1 MPIEKDPE
9 VADLRSCQKMVAV
22 EDNRV
27 VGFVGTQETYLGW
40 LYVHPDYYSRGI
52 GRKLLQA
59 GAEQIGGKAWTIV
72 LAGNTRARD
81 LYNSEGFKEV
91 LRFESD
97 NAGYPCTCIRLES
110 EDGP

>member
-81 LYNSEGFKEV
+81 LYNSEGFKGSPQV
-91 LRFESD
+91 
-97 NAGYPCTCIRLES
+97 
-110 EDGP
+110 